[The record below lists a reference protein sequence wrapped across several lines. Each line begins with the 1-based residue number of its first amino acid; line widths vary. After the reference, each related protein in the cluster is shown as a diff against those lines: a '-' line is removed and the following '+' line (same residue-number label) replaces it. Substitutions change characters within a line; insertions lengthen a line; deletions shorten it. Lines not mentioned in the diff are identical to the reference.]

1 MMALAGALTLL
12 AVRSGRVTSRAV
24 GVSFPHLSIHP
35 GLPLTYPTGTPN
47 IHPIPGGAS
56 QRLGQTLSH
65 YCILEQIAPAAWG
78 LFAAPTT
85 SAWSVTLLTA
95 HATRFF
101 AVIRKCD
108 AGSGGCD
115 RRKKP
120 VRGPISLI

>member
-65 YCILEQIAPAAWG
+65 YRILEQIGPAAGG

-85 SAWSVTLLTA
+85 RAWSVT
-95 HATRFF
+95 
-101 AVIRKCD
+101 CYQ
-108 AGSGGCD
+108 GSA
-115 RRKKP
+115 RRLSRDLYIP
-120 VRGPISLI
+120 TWLHHRPLH